1 MGNDNI
7 YGKEHFNP
15 EEMEAMKAEIK
26 RNQGLPEF
34 KIMRRIRTEFNEDMI
49 KLIDEDSGSVNSLM
63 RNSIESVIKLKDDAV
78 KDALKKLGYLDP
90 GEVEKMKDQIE
101 EMADAAAS
109 VLRITKMI
117 RKNYIS
123 SMSMEKLWRRAAYL
137 EELVEKERGDIAP
150 KIEEKGVLLKKSDK
164 S

>member
-1 MGNDNI
+1 
-7 YGKEHFNP
+7 
-15 EEMEAMKAEIK
+15 
-26 RNQGLPEF
+26 
-34 KIMRRIRTEFNEDMI
+34 
-49 KLIDEDSGSVNSLM
+49 
-63 RNSIESVIKLKDDAV
+63 
-78 KDALKKLGYLDP
+78 
-90 GEVEKMKDQIE
+90 MKDQIE

-123 SMSMEKLWRRAAYL
+123 SRALIMEELWRRAAYL